1 MSVIGRCIFL
11 IRSQKV
17 TQACRPNSFPIR
29 APLTATSDVPTLTRP
44 CANNMVWW
52 QTSKARIREEHVDD
66 DALRGAVE
74 QALQGSPRPQI

>member
-1 MSVIGRCIFL
+1 
-11 IRSQKV
+11 
-17 TQACRPNSFPIR
+17 
-29 APLTATSDVPTLTRP
+29 
-44 CANNMVWW
+44 MVWW